1 MNNIVI
7 TARECTRA
15 ITEERL
21 SHSSAT
27 GVRRLVTQAVVA
39 VEVMRVRTCV
49 CVCKSVLGEGER
61 LYLHGTCAKSLG
73 M

>member
-1 MNNIVI
+1 M
-7 TARECTRA
+7 
-15 ITEERL
+15 
-21 SHSSAT
+21 
-27 GVRRLVTQAVVA
+27 VA